1 MLRISRNWLEQHPL
15 IGDALAYESTQWQ
28 KIDMPFGVQLQ

>member
-1 MLRISRNWLEQHPL
+1 MIPSEFIDELLAKV
-15 IGDALAYESTQWQ
+15 ALAYESTQWQ